1 MHITFIKIK
10 NFRGLDL
17 CIDNLQT
24 KFLIMGRNDTG
35 KSNLCFAIRKV
46 LDPAIRRIPFNEND
60 STNHNKENIEI
71 EIKMIMN
78 NITISQRSLIGKW
91 LEPENDNEVLY
102 VKLVAEYSQELM
114 VYDEHL
120 IFGNID
126 KKTVATNIT
135 NELDKIL
142 DIIYIEPNYNYERN
156 MNNYFSYQKKN
167 NESHERTISEEVLNQ
182 ASKMNESISD
192 DAIIKEMTASLNNNS
207 EFEEIFEGISFK
219 INSNIQVSNI
229 YKSLEIS
236 FVDKAGNSIGN
247 MGDGR
252 IKTLS
257 MLLKQ
262 LSYDDEK
269 IKILIIE
276 EPENHLYPLLQ
287 QTYSKLIESLK
298 MNQFIFTSH
307 SPYIVDFKKMEQI
320 IRLIREGNLTTYR
333 AMNIEENTFAQFG
346 YLMNR
351 EIGEML
357 FYDTILLVEG
367 VSEKYFY
374 NTLAIKDKSFQKFLT
389 RKKMGIF
396 CVNGVDFFPVKKFLN
411 GLGIQTYIKTDN
423 DIFKVPYKPLKR
435 YAGIERVLNCLDKNG
450 SNELATILGVK
461 EIDQDTFRF
470 DEKLDSNAD
479 IECKMIEIQELFER
493 YGIYLSIGHDGFEE
507 DFLKFIGQSKIDNND
522 MEYLKKAKLKNLHN
536 YIIDGNISFEI
547 NDGNK
552 SSILLRFMDE

>member
-1 MHITFIKIK
+1 LHITFIKIK

-46 LDPAIRRIPFNEND
+46 LDSAIRRIPFNEND

-167 NESHERTISEEVLNQ
+167 NESHERTVSEEVLNQ

-357 FYDTILLVEG
+357 FYDTVLLVEG

-450 SNELATILGVK
+450 SNELTTILGVK

-547 NDGNK
+547 NDRNK

>member
-46 LDPAIRRIPFNEND
+46 LDSAIRRIPFNEND

-167 NESHERTISEEVLNQ
+167 NESHERTVSEEVLNQ

-357 FYDTILLVEG
+357 FYDTVLLVEG

-389 RKKMGIF
+389 RKKMRIF

-450 SNELATILGVK
+450 SNELTTILGVK

-547 NDGNK
+547 NDRNK

>member
-1 MHITFIKIK
+1 
-10 NFRGLDL
+10 
-17 CIDNLQT
+17 
-24 KFLIMGRNDTG
+24 
-35 KSNLCFAIRKV
+35 
-46 LDPAIRRIPFNEND
+46 
-60 STNHNKENIEI
+60 
-71 EIKMIMN
+71 
-78 NITISQRSLIGKW
+78 
-91 LEPENDNEVLY
+91 
-102 VKLVAEYSQELM
+102 
-114 VYDEHL
+114 
-120 IFGNID
+120 
-126 KKTVATNIT
+126 
-135 NELDKIL
+135 
-142 DIIYIEPNYNYERN
+142 
-156 MNNYFSYQKKN
+156 
-167 NESHERTISEEVLNQ
+167 
-182 ASKMNESISD
+182 
-192 DAIIKEMTASLNNNS
+192 
-207 EFEEIFEGISFK
+207 
-219 INSNIQVSNI
+219 
-229 YKSLEIS
+229 
-236 FVDKAGNSIGN
+236 
-247 MGDGR
+247 
-252 IKTLS
+252 

-357 FYDTILLVEG
+357 FYDTVLLVEG

-450 SNELATILGVK
+450 SNELTTILGVK

-547 NDGNK
+547 NDRNK

>member
-46 LDPAIRRIPFNEND
+46 LDSAIRRIPFNEND

-167 NESHERTISEEVLNQ
+167 NESHERTVSEEVLNQ

-357 FYDTILLVEG
+357 FYDTVLLVEG

-450 SNELATILGVK
+450 SNELTTILGVK

-547 NDGNK
+547 NDRNK

>member
-1 MHITFIKIK
+1 M
-10 NFRGLDL
+10 
-17 CIDNLQT
+17 
-24 KFLIMGRNDTG
+24 
-35 KSNLCFAIRKV
+35 
-46 LDPAIRRIPFNEND
+46 
-60 STNHNKENIEI
+60 
-71 EIKMIMN
+71 
-78 NITISQRSLIGKW
+78 
-91 LEPENDNEVLY
+91 
-102 VKLVAEYSQELM
+102 
-114 VYDEHL
+114 

-357 FYDTILLVEG
+357 FYDTVLLVEG

-450 SNELATILGVK
+450 SNELTTILGVK

-547 NDGNK
+547 NDRNK

>member
-46 LDPAIRRIPFNEND
+46 LDSAIRRIPFNEND

-167 NESHERTISEEVLNQ
+167 NESHERTVSEEVLNQ

-357 FYDTILLVEG
+357 FYDTVLLVEG

-450 SNELATILGVK
+450 SNELTTILGVK

-547 NDGNK
+547 NDRNK
-552 SSILLRFMDE
+552 SSILLRFMD